1 MLKQLVE
8 YIVKQL
14 VDKPDMVAVVQR
26 EDNGKSILDIRV
38 ASQDVKRVIGKEGR
52 IVRAIRMMVNCV
64 QQEKNIEINL
74 DSPQQ

>member
-14 VDKPDMVAVVQR
+14 VDKPDMVAVIQR
-26 EDNGKSILDIRV
+26 EDNGKSIVDIRV

-64 QQEKNIEINL
+64 EQEKNIEINL
-74 DSPQQ
+74 DSLQQ